1 MGPWLLYK
9 CSRVVNAGPDD
20 LCISWDRAINNGRL
34 DVYDLLVELAE
45 AGHQGL
51 QAESIQK
58 HPLQWPAGYYVAES
72 IRHAC
77 MPLCVTRL
85 IFVAGKRIAEQSV
98 QRTWLNSMLHRW
110 PVDSRPRQ
118 AQLSGCHQSF
128 GIVLEGLKPKNSK
141 VVETP
146 SMLIISDVKV
156 CSLAIFEFEYENVL
170 QVKRYLCIER

>member
-1 MGPWLLYK
+1 M
-9 CSRVVNAGPDD
+9 NAGPDD
-20 LCISWDRAINNGRL
+20 LCIGWDRAINNGRL

-51 QAESIQK
+51 QAESI
-58 HPLQWPAGYYVAES
+58 LWRVDYVAES

-98 QRTWLNSMLHRW
+98 QRTWLNIKCF
-110 PVDSRPRQ
+110 Q

-128 GIVLEGLKPKNSK
+128 GIVLEGLRPKNAK
-141 VVETP
+141 VARSP
-146 SMLIISDVKV
+146 SMLTISNVKV
-156 CSLAIFEFEYENVL
+156 CSLAIFEFEHENVL
-170 QVKRYLCIER
+170 QVK

>member
-1 MGPWLLYK
+1 M
-9 CSRVVNAGPDD
+9 NAGPDD
-20 LCISWDRAINNGRL
+20 LCIGWDRAINNGRL

-85 IFVAGKRIAEQSV
+85 IFVAGQRIAEQSV
-98 QRTWLNSMLHRW
+98 QRTWLNIKCFA
-110 PVDSRPRQ
+110 P
-118 AQLSGCHQSF
+118 QLSSHQSF
-128 GIVLEGLKPKNSK
+128 GIVLEGLRPKNAK
-141 VVETP
+141 VVPSP
-146 SMLIISDVKV
+146 SMLTISNVEV
-156 CSLAIFEFEYENVL
+156 CSLAIFEFEHENVL
-170 QVKRYLCIER
+170 QVK